1 MFCVEKITRKVI
13 PVNQI
18 SIRIMKR
25 GNKMIYK
32 KWALTLGLS
41 LVLISNGVVFGQSN
55 DLDNNLYK
63 KGMENEDIKI
73 VQQALKKDGVYSH
86 EEFTTYFGDIT
97 EAAVISFQKKYNLP
111 SDGVIG
117 EKTVE
122 KMEELGL
129 FSANNGTSIVIN
141 FNGKQYK
148 KGMHHENIEKIQ
160 RALSIDG
167 VYEEKEFTTY
177 FGPVTENA
185 VKAFQKKYSL
195 NPDGVV
201 GVGTLNKMKGL
212 GIIDF
217 TVIETASRGTNRSKY
232 GEYLDWWKQI
242 KNKLV
247 KVGAVLEVQDV
258 KTGLK
263 FKIKVTYGTNHAD
276 VEAASSNDTKI
287 IKKIWDGFSWERR
300 PVLVKVNN
308 RTIAGSMN
316 GMPHAGREKYSEG
329 KYISNR
335 SGDFGKGYNY
345 DTVKGNAMEG
355 VVCLHFKNSL
365 LHKNNKQD
373 PKHQAAVRKAAGK

>member
-1 MFCVEKITRKVI
+1 
-13 PVNQI
+13 
-18 SIRIMKR
+18 
-25 GNKMIYK
+25 MIYK

-41 LVLISNGVVFGQSN
+41 LALISNGVVFGQTN
-55 DLDNNLYK
+55 NIDNNVYK
-63 KGMENEDIKI
+63 KGMENEDVKI
-73 VQQALKKDGVYSH
+73 IQQALKKDGVYTH

-97 EAAVISFQKKYNLP
+97 EAAVISFQKKYDLP

-129 FSANNGTSIVIN
+129 FAANNGTSIVIN
-141 FNGKQYK
+141 FDGGQYK
-148 KGMHHENIEKIQ
+148 KGMHHENVEKIQ

-177 FGPVTENA
+177 FGPITENA
-185 VKAFQKKYSL
+185 VKAFQKKYEI

-201 GVGTLNKMKGL
+201 GIGTLNKMKSLGL
-212 GIIDF
+212 IDF
-217 TVIETASRGTNRSKY
+217 TVTEAVSRGTRRGAF
-232 GEYLDWWKQI
+232 GEYLDWWKQV
-242 KNKLV
+242 KNKLI
-247 KVGAVLEVQDV
+247 KVGAVVEVQDV
-258 KTGLK
+258 ETGSK

-276 VEAASSNDTKI
+276 VEAASSKDTEI
-287 IKKIWDGFSWERR
+287 IKKIWGGEFSWERR
-300 PVLVKVNN
+300 PVLVKVGN

-316 GMPHAGREKYSEG
+316 AMPHAGREKYPEG

-335 SGDFGKGYNY
+335 SGGFGKGYNF

-355 VVCLHFKNSL
+355 VICLHFKNSL

-373 PKHQAAVRKAAGK
+373 PKHQAAVKKAAGK